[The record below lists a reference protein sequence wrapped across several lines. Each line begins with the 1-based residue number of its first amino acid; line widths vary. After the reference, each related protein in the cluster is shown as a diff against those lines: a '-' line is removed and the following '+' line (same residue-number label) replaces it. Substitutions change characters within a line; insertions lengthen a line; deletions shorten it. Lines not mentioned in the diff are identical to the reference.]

1 MPIEKKK
8 VLIVD
13 DEDTVTKALGMLL
26 EDDYDVTLFTTHEC
40 GKNTLKWLEEG
51 NIPDYAILDILI
63 NGVSGVDI
71 ANSLLKKSA
80 FTTPIMFITGCANGS
95 PEYNKAKTMAETFKS
110 NINFCEK
117 PYDENGV
124 KYSKRI
130 KDDLIRAFTEEKK

>member
-1 MPIEKKK
+1 MSNEKKK

-40 GKNTLKWLEEG
+40 GKNTLKWLEDG
-51 NIPDYAILDILI
+51 NLPDYAILDILI

-71 ANSLLKKSA
+71 ASSLLKKSE
-80 FTTPIMFITGCANGS
+80 FSTPIMFITGCANGS
-95 PEYNKAKTMAETFKS
+95 PEYSKAKTMADTFKS
-110 NINFCEK
+110 NISFCEK

-130 KDDLIRAFTEEKK
+130 KDDLKKVFTEIKE